1 MISNS
6 KFVIGVD
13 FGTDSVRALLVDASN
28 GQEVSNE
35 VFYYTRWKQNLYC
48 DPKINQY
55 RQHPLDHIEGLEFVV
70 KSVVKKSE
78 VPPELIKSICIDT
91 TGSSPIPINRNG
103 VPLALTPKFSENP
116 NAMMVLWK
124 DHTAIEEANEINKL
138 ASSWDGEDFTKFVGG
153 IYSSEWFW
161 SKILHIIRAD
171 DTVKSEAYTWMEHCD
186 YMTYLISDVKDL
198 SKFKR
203 SRCAAGHKAMWNKLW
218 GGLPDKSFLNC
229 LDTYL
234 GDLRDRLYSET
245 YTSDTLAGN
254 LNSEWASKFGLSTS
268 TTVAVGTFDAHA
280 GAVGAGIEKHSLVK
294 VMGTSTCD
302 IIVVEDKELKSRLVR
317 GICGQ
322 VDGSVIP
329 SHFGLEAGQSAFGD
343 VIAWFKNLFFY
354 PFEKFLNESSLISEK
369 QKSLILDETS
379 RKFIDSIAKEASA
392 LSLDKAIPVALDW
405 VNGRRSPDANQ
416 ELKSSISGLSLAT
429 QAPHLFK
436 ALVHSICFGSKM
448 IVDRFENEGIKIES
462 VIGVGGVAR
471 KSPYIMQTLANVL
484 NMPIKIT
491 ASDQTPAL
499 GAAIYA
505 SVVGMIH
512 KDVKTAIE
520 IMGSE
525 FETEYY
531 PQADLVEKNKTYY
544 QQYKNLAQFAEANT
558 KSSSS

>member
-1 MISNS
+1 M
-6 KFVIGVD
+6 
-13 FGTDSVRALLVDASN
+13 
-28 GQEVSNE
+28 
-35 VFYYTRWKQNLYC
+35 
-48 DPKINQY
+48 
-55 RQHPLDHIEGLEFVV
+55 
-70 KSVVKKSE
+70 
-78 VPPELIKSICIDT
+78 
-91 TGSSPIPINRNG
+91 
-103 VPLALTPKFSENP
+103 
-116 NAMMVLWK
+116 
-124 DHTAIEEANEINKL
+124 
-138 ASSWDGEDFTKFVGG
+138 
-153 IYSSEWFW
+153 
-161 SKILHIIRAD
+161 
-171 DTVKSEAYTWMEHCD
+171 
-186 YMTYLISDVKDL
+186 
-198 SKFKR
+198 
-203 SRCAAGHKAMWNKLW
+203 
-218 GGLPDKSFLNC
+218 
-229 LDTYL
+229 DTYL

-280 GAVGAGIEKHSLVK
+280 GAVGAGIEKNSLVK

-329 SHFGLEAGQSAFGD
+329 SHYGLEAGQSAFGD

-354 PFEKFLNESSLISEK
+354 PFQKFLNESSLISDK
-369 QKSLILDETS
+369 QKSLICDETS

-392 LSLDKAIPVALDW
+392 LTLDKAIPVALDW

-512 KDVKTAIE
+512 KDLKTAIE

>member
-1 MISNS
+1 MISKN

-48 DPKINQY
+48 NPKINQY
-55 RQHPLDHIEGLEFVV
+55 RQHPLDHIEGLESVV

-78 VPPELIKSICIDT
+78 VPLELIKSICIDT

-153 IYSSEWFW
+153 IYSAEWFW

-203 SRCAAGHKAMWNKLW
+203 SRCAAGHKAMWNELW
-218 GGLPDKSFLNC
+218 GGLPHKSFLNC

-280 GAVGAGIEKHSLVK
+280 GAVGAGIEKNSLVK

-354 PFEKFLNESSLISEK
+354 PFEKFLNESSLISDK

-379 RKFIDSIAKEASA
+379 RKFIDSISKEASA

-531 PQADLVEKNKTYY
+531 AQADLVEKNKTYY
-544 QQYKNLAQFAEANT
+544 QQYKNLAQFAEENI